1 MSAAIPFGYLSP
13 EGRAAVK
20 ARADE
25 LQAYLAQRRA
35 ERQLTAALGPRRT
48 VEQRVVLLRSD
59 GTHAGTATRPM
70 EAPHHWHAPRDLGPA
85 FSDSVRGDLD
95 VMVPA

>member
-35 ERQLTAALGPRRT
+35 ERQITAALGPRR
-48 VEQRVVLLRSD
+48 VALRLV
-59 GTHAGTATRPM
+59 PK
-70 EAPHHWHAPRDLGPA
+70 APAPRDLGSA
-85 FSDSVRGDLD
+85 FSDSVRGGLD
-95 VMVPA
+95 VVVPA

>member
-25 LQAYLAQRRA
+25 LQAYLAERRA
-35 ERQLTAALGPRRT
+35 ERQLTAAPGPRR
-48 VEQRVVLLRSD
+48 VALRLV
-59 GTHAGTATRPM
+59 PK
-70 EAPHHWHAPRDLGPA
+70 APAPRDLAPA

>member
-1 MSAAIPFGYLSP
+1 MSAPIPFGYLSP

-35 ERQLTAALGPRRT
+35 ERQITAALGPRR
-48 VEQRVVLLRSD
+48 VALRLVPKAPAPRRVALRLV
-59 GTHAGTATRPM
+59 PK
-70 EAPHHWHAPRDLGPA
+70 APAPRDLGPA
-85 FSDSVRGDLD
+85 FSDSVRGGLD

>member
-35 ERQLTAALGPRRT
+35 ERQWLA
-48 VEQRVVLLRSD
+48 QNRVVSEVRV
-59 GTHAGTATRPM
+59 GNIRMTMWEP
-70 EAPHHWHAPRDLGPA
+70 APAPRDLGPA
-85 FSDSVRGDLD
+85 FSDSVRGGLD
-95 VMVPA
+95 VVVSA

>member
-35 ERQLTAALGPRRT
+35 ERQLTAVLGPRR
-48 VEQRVVLLRSD
+48 VALRLVPKARPRATWPRPSP
-59 GTHAGTATRPM
+59 TPCAAGLT
-70 EAPHHWHAPRDLGPA
+70 
-85 FSDSVRGDLD
+85 
-95 VMVPA
+95 